1 MTSTASM
8 VGPMAHSRLRGL
20 YAQHEKPLLFG
31 SGALIA
37 LGITL
42 GQAAFTPPPQRITQ
56 KDIEAAVV
64 RTLTT
69 RPLPSPAM
77 RAYEAVRP
85 SVVRVRTEA
94 GGGTGVVIVSHGV
107 ILTSLHVV
115 AGASRV
121 FVTFADG
128 LEAEA
133 TLTSAQPENDLAV
146 LQASRV
152 PADLKPA
159 TLRPAKDLV
168 LGEQVTTAGFPFGI
182 GPSVSHGVISG
193 LKREYAS
200 PDGKHQLRELIQFDA
215 AANPGSSGGP
225 LVNAAGEVVGI
236 VTAILSPGEKSGF
249 AGIAFAVP
257 IENAAPAAGVPA
269 L

>member
-1 MTSTASM
+1 M
-8 VGPMAHSRLRGL
+8 VNAMAHSRLRGL
-20 YAQHEKPLLFG
+20 YGRHEKPLLFG

-42 GQAAFTPPPQRITQ
+42 GQSAFTPAPPPRIAQ
-56 KDIEAAVV
+56 KDIDAAVA
-64 RTLTT
+64 RTLAT

-77 RAYEAVRP
+77 RAYEAVRL
-85 SVVRVRTEA
+85 SVVRVRTDA
-94 GGGTGVVIVSHGV
+94 GGGTGVVLVNRGV

-146 LQASRV
+146 LQANRV
-152 PADLKPA
+152 PADLKPVK
-159 TLRPAKDLV
+159 LRSAKDLV
-168 LGEQVTTAGFPFGI
+168 VGEQVTTAGFPFGI
-182 GPSVSHGVISG
+182 GPSVSHGVVSG
-193 LKREYAS
+193 VKREYAS
-200 PDGKHQLRELIQFDA
+200 FDGKHQLRDLIQFDA

-225 LVNAAGEVVGI
+225 LVNAGGEVVGI
-236 VTAILSPGEKSGF
+236 VTAVLSPGDKAGF

-257 IENAAPAAGVPA
+257 IEKAAAAAGVPA